1 MSWVSK
7 VKHRVHEAT
16 ATKGAQER
24 PSAKQAATNRANQN
38 EDEQAALQAARAT
51 ADRLVG
57 TRNKSPNIA
66 MPARSEPGTRVLNSR
81 FFDPYPRFYETS
93 ETTALPS
100 RLNLRNEA
108 IFGENRD
115 IIDGARV
122 LDIASHDG
130 RWAFAALK
138 QGARSVVGIEGR
150 PELVEFANESLAQYG
165 IESNRYRFIAADIFA
180 ELAEQ
185 RIEVDV
191 VLCLG
196 FMYHTLRWNE
206 LMTRIRQ
213 CKPKYLII
221 DTAVTDGHRA
231 RVQLKVEDVGEQ
243 RNAIVDE
250 FTHGT
255 AVVSGKPTVRALR
268 TIVEAYGFELEKL
281 SDWSALVRD
290 NPEDAVESRDYARG
304 YRVTARCRTV
314 D

>member
-1 MSWVSK
+1 MSLLSS
-7 VKHRVHEAT
+7 VKHRIHRAT
-16 ATKGAQER
+16 APTPAPGE
-24 PSAKQAATNRANQN
+24 PPGKQAETNRAA
-38 EDEQAALQAARAT
+38 DERAARAA

-66 MPARSEPGTRVLNSR
+66 MPARSEPGTRVLGSR

-93 ETTALPS
+93 ETTPLPS

-108 IFGENRD
+108 IFGENLD

-150 PELVEFANESLAQYG
+150 PELVESATESLAQYG
-165 IESNRYRFIAADIFA
+165 IESDRYRFIAGDIFA
-180 ELAEQ
+180 KLAEEP
-185 RIEVDV
+185 IEVDV

-196 FMYHTLRWNE
+196 FLYHTLRWNE

-221 DTAVTDGHRA
+221 DTAVTDGNRP
-231 RVQLKVEDVGEQ
+231 RLQLKVEDVSEQ

-255 AVVSGKPTVRALR
+255 AVVSGKPTMPGLR
-268 TIVEAYGFELEKL
+268 TIVEAYGYEVEGF
-281 SDWSALVRD
+281 SDWSSLVRD

-304 YRVTARCRTV
+304 YRVTARCRAV

>member
-1 MSWVSK
+1 MSVLSK
-7 VKHRVHEAT
+7 VKHRIHQAT
-16 ATKGAQER
+16 APKR
-24 PSAKQAATNRANQN
+24 PPGRPPTKQAATERT
-38 EDEQAALQAARAT
+38 EQHADHRAARAA

-57 TRNKSPNIA
+57 TRNSSPNIA
-66 MPARSEPGTRVLNSR
+66 MPARSEPGTRVLDSR

-93 ETTALPS
+93 ETTPFPS

-138 QGARSVVGIEGR
+138 QGAKSVVGIEGR

-165 IESNRYRFIAADIFA
+165 IESDRYRFIAGDIFVK
-180 ELAEQ
+180 LAEEP
-185 RIEVDV
+185 IEVDV

-221 DTAVTDGHRA
+221 DTAVADGKRA
-231 RVQLKVEDVGEQ
+231 RVQLKVEDVSEQ

-268 TIVEAYGFELEKL
+268 TIVEAYGYELERL

-290 NPEDAVESRDYARG
+290 NPQDAVESRDYARG
-304 YRVTARCRTV
+304 YRVTARCRAV

>member
-1 MSWVSK
+1 MLLLSK
-7 VKHRVHEAT
+7 VKHRVHLAT
-16 ATKGAQER
+16 APEGAPREPR
-24 PSAKQAATNRANQN
+24 AKQAATDRPKQHD
-38 EDEQAALQAARAT
+38 DELARREAV
-51 ADRLVG
+51 DRLVG
-57 TRNKSPNIA
+57 KRNNNPNIS
-66 MPARSEPGTRVLNSR
+66 MPPRSETGTRVLRSR
-81 FFDPYPRFYETS
+81 FFDPYPRFYQTS
-93 ETTALPS
+93 ETTPLPS

-115 IIDGARV
+115 IIAGARV

-150 PELVEFANESLAQYG
+150 SELVESANESLAYYG
-165 IESNRYRFIAADIFA
+165 IEADRYRFVAGDIFT
-180 ELAEQ
+180 ELAAEP
-185 RIEVDV
+185 IHVDV

-196 FMYHTLRWNE
+196 FLYHTLRWNE

-213 CKPKYLII
+213 CNPKYLII
-221 DTAVTDGHRA
+221 DTAVAHGNQA
-231 RVQLKVEDVGEQ
+231 GVVLKVEDVSAQ

-255 AVVSGKPTVRALR
+255 AVLSGKPTVRALR
-268 TIVEAYGFELEKL
+268 TIVGAYGFELERL

-290 NPEDAVESRDYARG
+290 NPEDAWESRDYARG
-304 YRVTARCRTV
+304 YRVTARCRAV